1 MLGEA
6 AVVPEEG
13 EEMGSVWSGF
23 SMEEVLPSGW
33 MWQLEAGHQSPW
45 NQGRTDVV
53 CLEWRSSGKTN
64 REVLELGL
72 RRQPQMLLI
81 CHRTSG

>member
-1 MLGEA
+1 MCWGGGEGKGGPESWFDQAAGARPHKMLGKA

-33 MWQLEAGHQSPW
+33 MWQREAGHQSPW
-45 NQGRTDVV
+45 NQG
-53 CLEWRSSGKTN
+53 
-64 REVLELGL
+64 
-72 RRQPQMLLI
+72 
-81 CHRTSG
+81 